1 LWAELIRE
9 VDKDGSGSIDFQEFK
24 QMMNSLTDRV
34 SHFSAKK
41 QSQASNL
48 SFHQGTGEKKTTD

>member
-1 LWAELIRE
+1 LWADLIRE

-34 SHFSAKK
+34 SRFSTMK
-41 QSQASNL
+41 QSHISNI
-48 SFHQGTGEKKTTD
+48 SFHQGAGEKSTTD